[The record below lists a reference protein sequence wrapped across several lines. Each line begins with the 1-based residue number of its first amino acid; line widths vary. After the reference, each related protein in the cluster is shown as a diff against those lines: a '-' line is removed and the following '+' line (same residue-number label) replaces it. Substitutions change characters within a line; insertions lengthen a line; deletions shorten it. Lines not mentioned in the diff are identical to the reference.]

1 MATSTTSLQ
10 FALQCIRLI
19 ETRIASTNGQLTKH
33 VGIHY
38 SGFNYRRHIDQSFR
52 FYLLRGVLSK
62 SDWSATLET
71 TRESI
76 GLNFQSV
83 IQNVRALKRNDPI
96 LQQYPNIQWNIQN
109 SVSRRNW
116 LAHEYGTTAPIKW
129 NEVADSVY
137 DDLPVMKSSIIAALQ
152 ANGIANP

>member
-1 MATSTTSLQ
+1 MLGFTIAASIIVVILINH
-10 FALQCIRLI
+10 FALICFQVF
-19 ETRIASTNGQLTKH
+19 S
-33 VGIHY
+33 
-38 SGFNYRRHIDQSFR
+38 QSQI
-52 FYLLRGVLSK
+52 G
-62 SDWSATLET
+62 SATLET

>member
-33 VGIHY
+33 VF
-38 SGFNYRRHIDQSFR
+38 SQSQI
-52 FYLLRGVLSK
+52 G
-62 SDWSATLET
+62 SATLET